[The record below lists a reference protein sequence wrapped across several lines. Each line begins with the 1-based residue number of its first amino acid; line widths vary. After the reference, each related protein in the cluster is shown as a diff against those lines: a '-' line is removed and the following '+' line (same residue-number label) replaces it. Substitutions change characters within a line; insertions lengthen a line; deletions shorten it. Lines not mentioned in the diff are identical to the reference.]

1 MSELATLEVPVAG
14 MDCAE
19 CTQHVRHAIADLPGV
34 ASVDVFLTSEKAI
47 VRLDPAQVDLPAIR
61 RAVEGA
67 GYSVPEARS
76 ASADDA
82 SPAALTRQT
91 RLLFAGLFA
100 TVLFIAIGG
109 EWLGLF
115 EALNALVPLPIGAV
129 IVLIAGFPVFRN
141 VVRATF
147 HKQII
152 SHTLMTLGV
161 IAALVVGQWV
171 TALLVVFFMRVGDAV
186 ERFTTERA
194 RRAVKNLAA
203 LAPQTARIEQDGAEI
218 ELPVAQVRPGDLVIV
233 RPGEQIPVDGEV
245 VSGQATVD
253 QAAITGEGM
262 PVETGPGSPVYAA
275 THARLGHLRIR
286 ATHVGADTTFGK
298 VIRLVEEA
306 EAHRADVQR
315 IADRFSAWFLPIV
328 AGIAAL
334 TLIISRDP
342 LATASV
348 LVVACSCSIAL
359 ATPIAM
365 LASIGAGAQ
374 RGLLIKGGRYLELLA
389 QVDVLLIDKTGT
401 VTLGKP
407 QVVDVIASGGKG
419 KWENGGMG
427 DLTFSHSPTLPLSSS
442 LTLLRLAAS
451 AERYSEHPLAEAV
464 REAARARGL
473 ELAEPSEFT
482 ALPGLG
488 VRATVDR
495 VRVAVGNRR
504 LIEDVRPEIEI
515 GDRDTRDSVLD
526 VAREWEAEGK
536 TTLFVAIDGVLAGA
550 IAAADTLR
558 PEVPAALA
566 AVRALGVRH
575 IELLTGDNERAAS
588 ALAASLDIPFRADL
602 LPEDKIR
609 IVREYQA
616 QGYKVAMVGD
626 GVNDAPALAQADVGI
641 AMGAAGSDIAIEAA
655 HVALMREDWTLVPAL
670 FRIAHRTMRVVK
682 TNLAFTAIYNVVGL
696 SLAALGILPPV
707 LAAAAQSL
715 PDLGI
720 LGNSSRLLRQPSEE

>member
-19 CTQHVRHAIADLPGV
+19 CTQHVRHAIAGLPGV

-61 RAVEGA
+61 RAVQGA
-67 GYSVPEARS
+67 GYSVPEARPAIS
-76 ASADDA
+76 AEA
-82 SPAALTRQT
+82 SPANLTRQT
-91 RLLFAGLFA
+91 RFLFAGLFA
-100 TVLFIAIGG
+100 AVLFIVIVG
-109 EWLGLF
+109 EWLELF
-115 EALNALVPLPIGAV
+115 EALNALVPLPIGV
-129 IVLIAGFPVFRN
+129 VVVLLAGFPVFRN
-141 VVRATF
+141 VVRATL
-147 HKQII
+147 HRQII

-161 IAALVVGQWV
+161 IAALVVGQWT

-203 LAPQTARIEQDGAEI
+203 LAPQTARVEQDGAEI
-218 ELPVAQVRPGDLVIV
+218 ELPVAQVRPGDVVIV
-233 RPGEQIPVDGEV
+233 RPGEQIPVDGDV

-262 PVETGPGSPVYAA
+262 PVEAGPGAQVYAA
-275 THARLGHLRIR
+275 TYARLGHLRIR

-328 AGIAAL
+328 ATIAAL

-389 QVDVLLIDKTGT
+389 QADVLLIDKTGT
-401 VTLGKP
+401 VTLGRP
-407 QVVDVIASGGKG
+407 RVIDVVASGGKG
-419 KWENGGMG
+419 ERENEGMG
-427 DLTFSHSPTLPLSSS
+427 DLTFSHSPTLPLS
-442 LTLLRLAAS
+442 TAPTPQLLRLAAS

-464 REAARARGL
+464 RAAAREQGL
-473 ELAEPSEFT
+473 ELAEPSDFT

-488 VRATVDR
+488 VRATVDG

-504 LIEDVRPEIEI
+504 LIEDERREIEDGEHEI
-515 GDRDTRDSVLD
+515 DDAVRK
-526 VAREWEAEGK
+526 WEAQGK
-536 TTLFVAIDGVLAGA
+536 TTLFVAVDGVLVGA

-566 AVRALGVRH
+566 AVRSLGVRH

-588 ALAASLDIPFRADL
+588 ALAGSLGIPYRAGL

-616 QGYKVAMVGD
+616 QGHKVAMVGD

-670 FRIAHRTMRVVK
+670 FRIAQRTMRVVK

-720 LGNSSRLLRQPSEE
+720 LGNSSRLLRQPREE